1 MKQFV
6 VADETFLEIWLEQVL
21 SARLQGVFF
30 GGAGGGGVDY
40 RGRHSLTFSLQLFY
54 FLKKEKTFKD
64 VYVDYLKYTTTRE
77 NYEESNHK

>member
-30 GGAGGGGVDY
+30 GGAGGRGGGG
-40 RGRHSLTFSLQLFY
+40 RGAGVWIIAEDTL
-54 FLKKEKTFKD
+54 
-64 VYVDYLKYTTTRE
+64 
-77 NYEESNHK
+77 